1 MDFNTTFRSRMLTP
15 LVALT
20 LACFPA
26 LDCRQAESA
35 GSAAARERPGV
46 QRDSA
51 KERPVKGKITKTDAE
66 WRKQLSPEEYA
77 VTREKATERPFTG
90 TYWNNFEEGTYFCV
104 ACGQE
109 LFSSKAKFDA
119 GCGWPSF
126 SSPADSS
133 GIETAVDN
141 TLFMTRTEVRCSR
154 CGAHLGHVFDDGPAP
169 THLRYC
175 INSAALRFVKKH

>member
-1 MDFNTTFRSRMLTP
+1 MDFNTTFRGRMLTP
-15 LVALT
+15 LIALA

-26 LDCRQAESA
+26 SGCRQAESA
-35 GSAAARERPGV
+35 GSAPLKEESGV
-46 QRDSA
+46 QRDFA
-51 KERPVKGKITKTDAE
+51 KERPVKEKMTKTDAE
-66 WRKQLSPEEYA
+66 WRKQLAPEEYA
-77 VTREKATERPFTG
+77 VTRGKATERPFTG
-90 TYWNNFEEGTYFCV
+90 KYWNNSEEGTYFCV

-109 LFSSKAKFDA
+109 LFGSKTKFDA

-133 GIETAVDN
+133 SIETAADN
-141 TLFMTRTEVRCSR
+141 TLFMTRTEVLCSR